1 MSEEAIIN
9 FMMKKT
15 GLKNYKE
22 VKCEDLEKKVGEW
35 RRNLVYFGPTLDKQG
50 FMDEGFRM
58 FNFLSEQT

>member
-1 MSEEAIIN
+1 
-9 FMMKKT
+9 MMKKT

-35 RRNLVYFGPTLDKQG
+35 RRNLVYFGSTLDKQG